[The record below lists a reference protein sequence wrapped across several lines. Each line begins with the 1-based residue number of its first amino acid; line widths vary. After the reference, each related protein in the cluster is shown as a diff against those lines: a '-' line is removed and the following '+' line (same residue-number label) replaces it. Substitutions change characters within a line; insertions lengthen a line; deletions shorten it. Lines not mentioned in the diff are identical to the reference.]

1 MVEADGYILRISTK
15 RWVDQV
21 FNLAMYYTGA
31 RRRWKVGQT
40 IILMHRTSFGDA
52 VIGYGVIGDIY
63 ERDELSEEERRECEK
78 YGWKKAIEFR
88 YIIRF
93 ENPLPIK
100 ETSLKDLKLRGKY
113 LHSLPLNKEQ
123 LDVIISKAED
133 LQHQ

>member
-40 IILMHRTSFGDA
+40 IIFVHRTSLGDA

-63 ERDELSEEERRECEK
+63 ESDELSEEERRECEK
-78 YGWKKAIEFR
+78 HGWKKAIEFR

-113 LHSLPLNKEQ
+113 LHSLPLNKQQ
-123 LDVIISKAED
+123 LDAIISQAED